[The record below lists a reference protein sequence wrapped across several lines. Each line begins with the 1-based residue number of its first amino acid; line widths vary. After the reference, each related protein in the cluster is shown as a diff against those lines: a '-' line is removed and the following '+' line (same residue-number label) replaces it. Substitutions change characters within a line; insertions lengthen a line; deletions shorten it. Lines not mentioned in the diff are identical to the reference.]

1 MKRTYNL
8 KVQVTCTKAIPSL
21 FTIDQSKTIYL
32 NIKFCI
38 KVEEIKRHF
47 NIFDYSSLKAE
58 YSQLGYIV

>member
-8 KVQVTCTKAIPSL
+8 KVQVTCTKAIPIL

-38 KVEEIKRHF
+38 KVEEIKRHDF
-47 NIFDYSSLKAE
+47 KYISIYLTIQVLKLNTV
-58 YSQLGYIV
+58 S

>member
-38 KVEEIKRHF
+38 KVEEIKRHESTF
-47 NIFDYSSLKAE
+47 
-58 YSQLGYIV
+58 QYI

>member
-38 KVEEIKRHF
+38 KVEEIKRH
-47 NIFDYSSLKAE
+47 IFDYSSLKAE